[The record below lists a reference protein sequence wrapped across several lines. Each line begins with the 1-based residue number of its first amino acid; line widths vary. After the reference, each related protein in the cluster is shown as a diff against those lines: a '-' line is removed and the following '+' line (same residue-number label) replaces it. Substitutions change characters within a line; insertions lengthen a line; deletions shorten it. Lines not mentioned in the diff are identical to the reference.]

1 MAERSEGG
9 NRGPRR
15 PSARSGGGRPP
26 VSGPRA
32 GGAPKP
38 GGSPRRTGGLSL
50 KRIGGDDFELVHPRC
65 VREMELDYQ
74 EGIELWEAGDP
85 ESAQDAL
92 RYALQG
98 CGDNLW
104 VHVAL
109 GRIALDEWNDAT
121 LARGHFGYAFELAQ
135 RASSPGFTGRLP
147 RQRVSNRPFHDAI
160 EGLIRCYEALGQ
172 PGETT
177 ELRALS
183 ARLSGESRPGRGH
196 PKGARGPE
204 GGEGG

>member
-1 MAERSEGG
+1 MRPTAP
-9 NRGPRR
+9 GPRV
-15 PSARSGGGRPP
+15 GGG
-26 VSGPRA
+26 
-32 GGAPKP
+32 PKP
-38 GGSPRRTGGLSL
+38 GGGARRTGGLSL

-135 RASSPGFTGRLP
+135 RAISPGFAGRLP
-147 RQRVSNRPFHDAI
+147 RQKASNRPFHEAI
-160 EGLIRCYEALGQ
+160 DGLIRCYEALGK
-172 PGETT
+172 PGEAT
-177 ELRALS
+177 ELRALA
-183 ARLSGESRPGRGH
+183 ARLSGGSRPVRVPH
-196 PKGARGPE
+196 PRDARGPA
-204 GGEGG
+204 GGEGGGNPPESRPEGR

>member
-1 MAERSEGG
+1 
-9 NRGPRR
+9 
-15 PSARSGGGRPP
+15 
-26 VSGPRA
+26 
-32 GGAPKP
+32 
-38 GGSPRRTGGLSL
+38 LSL

-65 VREMELDYQ
+65 VRELELDYQ

-109 GRIALDEWNDAT
+109 GRIALDEWNDPT

-135 RASSPGFTGRLP
+135 RAISPGFAGRLP
-147 RQRVSNRPFHDAI
+147 RQRVSNRPFHEAI
-160 EGLIRCYEALGQ
+160 DGLVRCYEALGK
-172 PGETT
+172 PAEATD
-177 ELRALS
+177 LRALA
-183 ARLSGESRPGRGH
+183 ARLSGESRPVRGPH
-196 PKGARGPE
+196 PKGARGPA
-204 GGEGG
+204 GGAGGAGPPGSRPEDRDRPPGDA

>member
-1 MAERSEGG
+1 M
-9 NRGPRR
+9 
-15 PSARSGGGRPP
+15 
-26 VSGPRA
+26 
-32 GGAPKP
+32 
-38 GGSPRRTGGLSL
+38 

-109 GRIALDEWNDAT
+109 GRIALDEWKDPT

-135 RASSPGFTGRLP
+135 RAISPGFAGRLP
-147 RQRVSNRPFHDAI
+147 RQRGSNRPFHDAI
-160 EGLIRCYEALGQ
+160 DGLIRCYEALGK
-172 PGETT
+172 PGEAT
-177 ELRALS
+177 ELRALA
-183 ARLSGESRPGRGH
+183 ARLSGESRPARGH
-196 PKGARGPE
+196 PEGARGPAE
-204 GGEGG
+204 GAGEGAPSRVASGRAVIGRPATKDRRLVAARARSSTLCGFRLAVILGTG